1 MILHLTCLTLLI
13 NNTKVKRILTITIL
27 IIIFLISKVASNEVK
42 MLAKINNYPISN
54 YDLFKEIQIREI
66 LDNKKINQ
74 SEHRIILSQI
84 INEKIKELEILKYKI
99 DNNQNEIELKFKNII
114 NNISKD
120 VHIDDQ
126 LKKRIKK
133 KIGITVKWKD
143 LVLLKYGNK
152 LQLNT
157 IEIDEYSQNYSL
169 NKEEKEK
176 IYNAEL
182 NKKFKVISKT
192 FFNEVKRNYL
202 ISYY

>member
-27 IIIFLISKVASNEVK
+27 IIIFFISKVASNEVK

-126 LKKRIKK
+126 LKKGIKK

-152 LQLNT
+152 IQLNT

-169 NKEEKEK
+169 NKEEKGK

>member
-1 MILHLTCLTLLI
+1 MILHLTYLTLLI

-126 LKKRIKK
+126 LKKGIKK

-143 LVLLKYGNK
+143 LVLLKNRNK